1 MRGCSRGRAPEHQ
14 RKMPCGVPRRL
25 APGSSSPMAGASHDN
40 SIGSPKS
47 TPSRVASGATC
58 VQRSYVSYVNDTSE
72 RVPSRLKSPLWPA
85 LSSPILRGVSSPSGR
100 SAAPALAPGRS
111 GGCGRPTRDTLGA
124 ARPPAGA
131 AGGCRWRV
139 PGGALPGVGCKSAFR
154 FPIGDRRFASSR
166 AGMRHCNSLWSTA
179 C

>member
-131 AGGCRWRV
+131 AGGCQGARSRS
-139 PGGALPGVGCKSAFR
+139 GGAKVLVKFLIHPLETLGCLVVCGEPQSDVGALMCQV
-154 FPIGDRRFASSR
+154 
-166 AGMRHCNSLWSTA
+166 
-179 C
+179 